1 MLEPKVHLN
10 QMHIATKNSSQ
21 INISSEKKLEE
32 FAKNLAKNIK
42 KGEIFFLYGEMGV
55 GKTTFV
61 KYLINKLQ
69 LRFDN
74 KIIEVTSPTFNIMN
88 EYYLGD
94 FVIKHY
100 DLYRLKSHDE
110 LRELNLFENDND
122 DIIFIEWPEIIK
134 KKPSSLI
141 KLYFE
146 YRNDFKERFL
156 KVLYK

>member
-1 MLEPKVHLN
+1 
-10 QMHIATKNSSQ
+10 MHIATKKSSQ

-32 FAKNLAKNIK
+32 FARNLSRNIK

-69 LRFDN
+69 LKFDN
-74 KIIEVTSPTFNIMN
+74 KTTEVTSPTFNIMN
-88 EYYLGD
+88 EYYFGN

-100 DLYRLKSHDE
+100 DLYRLKSSNE
-110 LRELNLFENDND
+110 LKELNLFENNND
-122 DIIFIEWPEIIK
+122 DILLIEWPEIIK
-134 KKPSSLI
+134 KEPPSVI

-146 YRNDFKERFL
+146 YKNDFKDRFL
-156 KVLYK
+156 KVVIR